1 MSGRADRTRF
11 DELCFKSRFSG
22 TQLPLF
28 LKRGPRKLS
37 PPPGSPFEPFMSRY
51 SDHPFI
57 EMPAKVALVTG
68 SSAGLGAAIAKALSR
83 DYRIV
88 VNYHSDLSK
97 AQKVAEECTR
107 ALEEDGTSI
116 TPRSHIVKADIS
128 VRSDIIKL
136 VEEVMTVM
144 GRLDVVVSNVGWTRI
159 VRFSDLE
166 QNMDDEDWDRCF
178 SVNVKS
184 QLWLFHAARPHL
196 QANSD
201 GGSFLVVSSLAG
213 IVPAGSSIP
222 YSVSKAA
229 AIHLSKC
236 LASVCGPKVRCN
248 SLSPGLMMTEWG
260 QQFPE
265 QVVES
270 MRDKTILKRVVDL
283 DDVANLAKTVVLN
296 GSLTGQNFTI
306 DCGIAL

>member
-1 MSGRADRTRF
+1 
-11 DELCFKSRFSG
+11 
-22 TQLPLF
+22 
-28 LKRGPRKLS
+28 
-37 PPPGSPFEPFMSRY
+37 
-51 SDHPFI
+51 
-57 EMPAKVALVTG
+57 MPAKVALVTG

-97 AQKVAEECTR
+97 AQKVVEECTR
-107 ALEEDGTSI
+107 ALEEDGTSM

-159 VRFSDLE
+159 VKFSDLE
-166 QNMDDEDWDRCF
+166 QNMNDEDWDRCF
-178 SVNVKS
+178 SLNVKS
-184 QLWLFHAARPHL
+184 HLWLFHAARPYV

-201 GGSFLVVSSLAG
+201 GGSFLVVASLAG
-213 IVPAGSSIP
+213 VVPAGSSIP

-236 LASVCGPKVRCN
+236 LAS
-248 SLSPGLMMTEWG
+248 
-260 QQFPE
+260 FPE

>member
-1 MSGRADRTRF
+1 
-11 DELCFKSRFSG
+11 
-22 TQLPLF
+22 
-28 LKRGPRKLS
+28 
-37 PPPGSPFEPFMSRY
+37 
-51 SDHPFI
+51 
-57 EMPAKVALVTG
+57 MPAKVALITG
-68 SSAGLGAAIAKALSR
+68 SSAGLGAAIVKALSR

-97 AQKVAEECTR
+97 AQKVVEGCTR
-107 ALEEDGTSI
+107 APEEDGTSI
-116 TPRSHIVKADIS
+116 LPRSHIVKADIS

-159 VRFSDLE
+159 VKFSDLE
-166 QNMDDEDWDRCF
+166 QNMNDEDWDRCF
-178 SVNVKS
+178 SINVKS
-184 QLWLFHAARPHL
+184 HLWLFHATRPHL

-213 IVPAGSSIP
+213 VIPSGSSIP

-236 LASVCGPKVRCN
+236 LASVSGPKVRCN
-248 SLSPGLMMTEWG
+248 SLSPGLMMTDWG

-265 QVVES
+265 HVVES
-270 MRDKTILKRVVDL
+270 VRDKTILKRVVDL
-283 DDVANLAKTVVLN
+283 DDVANLAKTIVLN